1 MIMDDDV
8 CDSSTME
15 QVIET
20 ILLIIKS
27 KEENID
33 KGINLVLES
42 TSEMMKRAEDWAIIL
57 HTQFLFDK
65 KLKDR
70 YIECVKR
77 NKHKKTIIE
86 ITSKFARKKSKN
98 RELAELLKEYSAIIS
113 YGHCSELR
121 ILVCAGDSEDVE
133 KYPIIFE
140 DSFDENEIY
149 DLLRK
154 NRKRIEEIIE
164 REVAEAVPEGE
175 LSQPDDQAGS
185 MADHFH

>member
-1 MIMDDDV
+1 MIG
-8 CDSSTME
+8 
-15 QVIET
+15 
-20 ILLIIKS
+20 LLTT
-27 KEENID
+27 KELD
-33 KGINLVLES
+33 
-42 TSEMMKRAEDWAIIL
+42 
-57 HTQFLFDK
+57 FLTK
-65 KLKDR
+65 
-70 YIECVKR
+70 
-77 NKHKKTIIE
+77 
-86 ITSKFARKKSKN
+86 
-98 RELAELLKEYSAIIS
+98 LAELLKEYSAIIS

-175 LSQPDDQAGS
+175 LSQPDEGRINGRPFSLKIVRNMKCVQRHNMEKGTASPVCILMCCHMVLRKGRDL
-185 MADHFH
+185 

>member
-1 MIMDDDV
+1 MIG
-8 CDSSTME
+8 
-15 QVIET
+15 
-20 ILLIIKS
+20 LLTT
-27 KEENID
+27 KELD
-33 KGINLVLES
+33 
-42 TSEMMKRAEDWAIIL
+42 
-57 HTQFLFDK
+57 FLTK
-65 KLKDR
+65 
-70 YIECVKR
+70 
-77 NKHKKTIIE
+77 
-86 ITSKFARKKSKN
+86 
-98 RELAELLKEYSAIIS
+98 LAELLKEYSAIIS

-185 MADHFH
+185 MADPFH

>member
-1 MIMDDDV
+1 MIG
-8 CDSSTME
+8 
-15 QVIET
+15 
-20 ILLIIKS
+20 LLTT
-27 KEENID
+27 KEL
-33 KGINLVLES
+33 G
-42 TSEMMKRAEDWAIIL
+42 
-57 HTQFLFDK
+57 FLTK
-65 KLKDR
+65 
-70 YIECVKR
+70 
-77 NKHKKTIIE
+77 
-86 ITSKFARKKSKN
+86 
-98 RELAELLKEYSAIIS
+98 LAELLKEYSAIIS

-164 REVAEAVPEGE
+164 REVAEAVPEGG

-185 MADHFH
+185 MADHLIQR

>member
-1 MIMDDDV
+1 MIG
-8 CDSSTME
+8 
-15 QVIET
+15 
-20 ILLIIKS
+20 LLTT
-27 KEENID
+27 KELD
-33 KGINLVLES
+33 
-42 TSEMMKRAEDWAIIL
+42 
-57 HTQFLFDK
+57 FLTK
-65 KLKDR
+65 
-70 YIECVKR
+70 
-77 NKHKKTIIE
+77 
-86 ITSKFARKKSKN
+86 
-98 RELAELLKEYSAIIS
+98 LAELLKEYSAIIS

-185 MADHFH
+185 MTDHFH

>member
-1 MIMDDDV
+1 MIGLL
-8 CDSSTME
+8 
-15 QVIET
+15 T
-20 ILLIIKS
+20 I
-27 KEENID
+27 KELD
-33 KGINLVLES
+33 
-42 TSEMMKRAEDWAIIL
+42 
-57 HTQFLFDK
+57 FLTK
-65 KLKDR
+65 
-70 YIECVKR
+70 
-77 NKHKKTIIE
+77 
-86 ITSKFARKKSKN
+86 
-98 RELAELLKEYSAIIS
+98 LAELLKEYSAIIS

-154 NRKRIEEIIE
+154 NRNRNENSMDQKQTRKRIEEIIE

>member
-1 MIMDDDV
+1 MQNQLFYAYF
-8 CDSSTME
+8 TA
-15 QVIET
+15 IEITT
-20 ILLIIKS
+20 ILLHTMIGLLTT
-27 KEENID
+27 KELD
-33 KGINLVLES
+33 
-42 TSEMMKRAEDWAIIL
+42 
-57 HTQFLFDK
+57 FLTK
-65 KLKDR
+65 
-70 YIECVKR
+70 
-77 NKHKKTIIE
+77 
-86 ITSKFARKKSKN
+86 
-98 RELAELLKEYSAIIS
+98 LAELLKEYSAIIS

-164 REVAEAVPEGE
+164 CEVAEAVPEGE

>member
-1 MIMDDDV
+1 MDKYMNNEEKNVLNRMEQIHLLTDGIKEIEEFEMLVSKIRKYNDILTIPRLCMIMDDDV

-33 KGINLVLES
+33 KGINLVLEN

-86 ITSKFARKKSKN
+86 IMK
-98 RELAELLKEYSAIIS
+98 I
-113 YGHCSELR
+113 LR
-121 ILVCAGDSEDVE
+121 
-133 KYPIIFE
+133 
-140 DSFDENEIY
+140 DENTIKKINFT
-149 DLLRK
+149 DVIDRMK
-154 NRKRIEEIIE
+154 
-164 REVAEAVPEGE
+164 
-175 LSQPDDQAGS
+175 
-185 MADHFH
+185 